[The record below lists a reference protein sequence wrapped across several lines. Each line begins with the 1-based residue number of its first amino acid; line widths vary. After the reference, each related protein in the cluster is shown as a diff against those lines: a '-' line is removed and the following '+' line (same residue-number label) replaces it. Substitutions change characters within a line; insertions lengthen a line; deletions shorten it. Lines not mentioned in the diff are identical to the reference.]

1 MIGNALASVQ
11 VGSKLALSTSQWLLA
26 CTPVLP
32 TWISMLSVCTYIYW
46 IAHRT
51 EGRDIHRGTCG
62 LYLFVTQY
70 IVYPIKRV
78 HLLTP
83 DLSLLC
89 STRSFY
95 GAPIWAKVST
105 PRNVFEVLFFNQLS
119 LRRVMLASVSWNVHV
134 LFNFTLSLP
143 LKRWLKSA
151 LHNVGN

>member
-1 MIGNALASVQ
+1 MHIINIGIVIGNALVSVQ

-32 TWISMLSVCTYIYW
+32 TWISMLYVCTYIYW

-78 HLLTP
+78 RLNFLFCVPQGHFMVLQFEPRCQRQEKST
-83 DLSLLC
+83 SLKSCFLI
-89 STRSFY
+89 SFH
-95 GAPIWAKVST
+95 WRESCW
-105 PRNVFEVLFFNQLS
+105 R
-119 LRRVMLASVSWNVHV
+119 SVS
-134 LFNFTLSLP
+134 
-143 LKRWLKSA
+143 LKRTCF
-151 LHNVGN
+151 V